1 MRLLFATHNKNK
13 FEEIKRMLPEGFH
26 LLSLH
31 DVEFDEDI
39 EETADTIEG
48 NASLKAQVIFEKFG
62 IDCFADDTGLL
73 VDALGGAPGVY
84 SSRYA
89 GDGKSESNIRKLLE
103 NLKGAKN
110 RKAHFKTVISLMTS
124 KGETIFTG
132 ICNGEITE
140 EPRGTSGFGYDPVF
154 QPEGHE
160 LTFAQMDQDLKNKIG
175 HRGKAMKL
183 LFEHLY
189 NL

>member
-73 VDALGGAPGVY
+73 VEALGGAPGVY

-89 GDGKSESNIRKLLE
+89 GDGKSESNIRK
-103 NLKGAKN
+103 
-110 RKAHFKTVISLMTS
+110 M
-124 KGETIFTG
+124 
-132 ICNGEITE
+132 
-140 EPRGTSGFGYDPVF
+140 
-154 QPEGHE
+154 Q
-160 LTFAQMDQDLKNKIG
+160 IG
-175 HRGKAMKL
+175 RASCR
-183 LFEHLY
+183 ERV
-189 NL
+189 